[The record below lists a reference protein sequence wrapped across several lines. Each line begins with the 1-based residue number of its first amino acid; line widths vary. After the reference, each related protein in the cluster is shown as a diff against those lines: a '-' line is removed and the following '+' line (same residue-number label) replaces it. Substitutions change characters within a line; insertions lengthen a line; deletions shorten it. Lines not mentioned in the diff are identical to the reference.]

1 MQRRW
6 KQFFLPLL
14 LLIASLKG
22 EVGILSH
29 DRWGSFQWYEG
40 NGSIIHLSCNASWD
54 VDGGG
59 PSKRDRK
66 GQSIKCDGSPIWSS
80 DPFPT
85 PDHSVSSFAIYT
97 HPLSIF
103 YFVLSYLILASF
115 PVSVLLL
122 SSIVFF
128 YTSRFLVSSTFSS
141 PSFPPSII
149 KYASNYFS
157 CNFTLCS
164 AFENINMTWKHV
176 YKKQLYF
183 YDSVILSKFSN
194 KWVLWSKGKKLFL
207 ISHSQIRQILNGD
220 SLNNEGRVIVTNR
233 I

>member
-1 MQRRW
+1 MIRFSGWGTIQEFLKVQRLKVERNTRNAEKM

-29 DRWGSFQWYEG
+29 DRWGSFQWYGE

-66 GQSIKCDGSPIWSS
+66 GQSIKSDGSPIWSS

-85 PDHSVSSFAIYT
+85 PDHSVSSFAIYM

-128 YTSRFLVSSTFSS
+128 YKSRFLVSSRLSS

-149 KYASNYFS
+149 KYGSNDFS

-164 AFENINMTWKHV
+164 AFENLNMTWKLAI
-176 YKKQLYF
+176 KSF
-183 YDSVILSKFSN
+183 YIFMIL
-194 KWVLWSKGKKLFL
+194 LF
-207 ISHSQIRQILNGD
+207 
-220 SLNNEGRVIVTNR
+220 
-233 I
+233 

>member
-1 MQRRW
+1 MTRFLGWGAIQEFLKLHRLKVERNTRNAEKT

-14 LLIASLKG
+14 LLIVSLKG
-22 EVGILSH
+22 GGILSH
-29 DRWGSFQWYEG
+29 DRWGSFQWYGE

-66 GQSIKCDGSPIWSS
+66 ERSIKSDGSPIWSS

-85 PDHSVSSFAIYT
+85 PDHSVSSFAIYM
-97 HPLSIF
+97 HPLSNF
-103 YFVLSYLILASF
+103 YFVLPYLILASF

-141 PSFPPSII
+141 PSFPPTVV
-149 KYASNYFS
+149 KYASNDVS
-157 CNFTLCS
+157 CNFTLRS
-164 AFENINMTWKHV
+164 AFENINTTWKRV
-176 YKKQLYF
+176 YKKFLYF
-183 YDSVILSKFSN
+183 YDYAILN
-194 KWVLWSKGKKLFL
+194 KLNNKLVLWSKGKKNCF
-207 ISHSQIRQILNGD
+207 
-220 SLNNEGRVIVTNR
+220 
-233 I
+233 

>member
-1 MQRRW
+1 MTRFLGRVTIQEFLKVHRLKADRNTENAEKM

-29 DRWGSFQWYEG
+29 DRWGSFQWYGE
-40 NGSIIHLSCNASWD
+40 NGSIIHLSCNVSWD

-66 GQSIKCDGSPIWSS
+66 GQSIKSDGSPIWSS

-85 PDHSVSSFAIYT
+85 PDHNVSSFAIYM

-141 PSFPPSII
+141 TSFPPSII
-149 KYASNYFS
+149 QYVSNAFS
-157 CNFTLCS
+157 CNFILCS
-164 AFENINMTWKHV
+164 AFENINMAWKCV
-176 YKKQLYF
+176 CKKFLFF
-183 YDSVILSKFSN
+183 YDSVLLSKFSK
-194 KWVLWSKGKKLFL
+194 KWVLWC
-207 ISHSQIRQILNGD
+207 
-220 SLNNEGRVIVTNR
+220 
-233 I
+233 

>member
-1 MQRRW
+1 MTRFLGWGTIQEFLKVQRLKVERNTKNEEKL
-6 KQFFLPLL
+6 KQFFLLPLL
-14 LLIASLKG
+14 LLIASLKR

-29 DRWGSFQWYEG
+29 DRWGSFQWYGE

-54 VDGGG
+54 VDGGR

-66 GQSIKCDGSPIWSS
+66 GQSIKSDGSPIWSS

-85 PDHSVSSFAIYT
+85 PDHSVSSFAIYM

-141 PSFPPSII
+141 SSFSPSII
-149 KYASNYFS
+149 KFASNDFS
-157 CNFTLCS
+157 CNFTLRS
-164 AFENINMTWKHV
+164 AFENINMAWKCV
-176 YKKQLYF
+176 YKKLSYF
-183 YDSVILSKFSN
+183 YNSLILNKFNN
-194 KWVLWSKGKKLFL
+194 KWAL
-207 ISHSQIRQILNGD
+207 
-220 SLNNEGRVIVTNR
+220 
-233 I
+233 

>member
-1 MQRRW
+1 M
-6 KQFFLPLL
+6 
-14 LLIASLKG
+14 
-22 EVGILSH
+22 
-29 DRWGSFQWYEG
+29 
-40 NGSIIHLSCNASWD
+40 D

-66 GQSIKCDGSPIWSS
+66 GQSIKSDGSLIWSP

-85 PDHSVSSFAIYT
+85 PDHTVSSFAIYM

-141 PSFPPSII
+141 PSFPPSTI
-149 KYASNYFS
+149 KYASNDFS
-157 CNFTLCS
+157 CNLTLCS
-164 AFENINMTWKHV
+164 AFEDINMTWKRV
-176 YKKQLYF
+176 YKKLLYF
-183 YDSVILSKFSN
+183 YVSVILRKFSN
-194 KWVLWSKGKKLFL
+194 KWVLWSKEKNCF
-207 ISHSQIRQILNGD
+207 
-220 SLNNEGRVIVTNR
+220 
-233 I
+233 